1 MYTYRYVLQSQA
13 TGFRYV
19 LFDWDNFFASF
30 LAAADDDV
38 LVFFLF
44 RIHTHISSYYMHVT
58 LEPQAKNASYSNLIQ
73 IVKARTS
80 KGFVPNFSGG
90 GDKSIDRTEPPVG
103 GMILKEIWD
112 KFHDDWIVHLLF
124 PDLVA
129 WNDWFVRERT
139 WCQ

>member
-1 MYTYRYVLQSQA
+1 MYLFFFFISNSHSHLFILYACNTRTTGKECFLLKLDSNCKGSYVLSL
-13 TGFRYV
+13 V
-19 LFDWDNFFASF
+19 LSKHKKKSSNT
-30 LAAADDDV
+30 
-38 LVFFLF
+38 
-44 RIHTHISSYYMHVT
+44 HTHT
-58 LEPQAKNASYSNLIQ
+58 G
-73 IVKARTS
+73 TS